1 MKKTKSIAWR
11 LSGLIIGL
19 FLLLFLIYS
28 VVTNVKLYNK
38 SIHDAELNANEHT
51 KLYAAEVSYR
61 FKETSETLVTSKYSL
76 EALIN
81 AGTLTPQA
89 AMDMI
94 KNVVAENKEIVGM
107 GIIFESGV
115 LSDYSA
121 VNPML
126 VDKQQRFIPYMFKS
140 RGSISTE
147 PIRGYDSEESGQ
159 WYLTPKKEK
168 RMILTEPFEY
178 QAGDQTYRMSTIA
191 VPLLSKD
198 NQFLGVLTAAFS
210 VDYLNEL
217 VMNMKPEGGFASMIT
232 NDGTVVAN
240 SINPKLVGTNM
251 ADAVD
256 WKNIKSGLNKGKTA
270 NFYIESKQLKEQAF
284 NAIAPIS
291 IEGFNE
297 VWSVQTVIA
306 KSTILKTYHSI
317 LILTIVSAVVMILL
331 MAIVSFMFIHRQ
343 LKPLTYLRKSM
354 EIAAS
359 GDLTGKVDETKLRQ
373 DEIGTVA
380 IAFNHMLEQTNAAI
394 QTVRESSITLNQSSN
409 EVFHTF
415 EEVSASSEEVAA
427 AVEQIAQGASQ
438 QSADAEHTN
447 QRMTELAQQIDLL
460 AGLSKEMNQ
469 LSHEARQ
476 STLEGI
482 EQVNLL
488 REHNGAT
495 NEMNE
500 KVQQQIQTLSQKIAD
515 IDTIIASINGI
526 TAQTNLL
533 ALNASIEAA
542 RAGEH
547 GKGFAVVAEE
557 VRKLAEESKRETDII
572 QKTVQEILDESQQT
586 VALINE
592 NMRLMEVNNES
603 VSSTESSFKHNAL
616 LAKQLGEHVVQLSQ
630 KLTDM
635 NEQKEQAVEAIQS
648 VSAISEETAASA
660 QQVSASAVQQ
670 QTEMERAAQLTEK
683 MNLIAGEL
691 REVVDRFKL

>member
-19 FLLLFLIYS
+19 FLLLFLLSSI
-28 VVTNVKLYNK
+28 VTNVKLYNK
-38 SIHDAELNANEHT
+38 SIQDAELNANEHT
-51 KLYAAEVSYR
+51 LVYASEIALH
-61 FKETSETLVTSKYSL
+61 FNETRETLTTSKYSL
-76 EALIN
+76 EALIRE
-81 AGTLTPQA
+81 GTLTPQD
-89 AMDMI
+89 AMNLI
-94 KNVVAENKEIVGM
+94 KNVVAENKEIIGM
-107 GIIFESGV
+107 GLILEKGV
-115 LSDYSA
+115 LSDISS
-121 VNPML
+121 VDPML
-126 VDKQQRFIPYMFKS
+126 VDKQQRFIPYMFKK
-140 RGSISTE
+140 GGDIGIQ
-147 PIRGYDSEESGQ
+147 PILGYDSEENGQ
-159 WYLTPKKEK
+159 WYIVPKREK
-168 RMILTEPFEY
+168 KMILTEPLEY
-178 QAGDQTYRMSTIA
+178 KVGDQEISMTTMA

-217 VMNMKPEGGFASMIT
+217 VMNMKPDGGFASIIT
-232 NDGTVVAN
+232 DEGTVVAN

-256 WKNIKSGLNKGKTA
+256 WKNIKLGLLEGKPA

-284 NAIAPIS
+284 NVIAPVS
-291 IEGFNE
+291 IDGFDE
-297 VWSVQTVIA
+297 VWSVQTVIT
-306 KSTILKTYHSI
+306 KSTILKTFNSI
-317 LILTIVSAVVMILL
+317 VMLTIAAGIVMILL
-331 MAIVSFMFIHRQ
+331 MAFVSSMFIHRQ
-343 LKPLTYLRKSM
+343 LKPLTYLRKAM
-354 EIAAS
+354 EVAAS
-359 GDLTGKVDETKLRQ
+359 GDLTNKVDESKLRR

-380 IAFNHMLEQTNAAI
+380 IAFNDMLEKTNAAI
-394 QTVRESSITLNQSSN
+394 HTVRHSSIHLNQSSN

-415 EEVSASSEEVAA
+415 EEVSASSEEVAS
-427 AVEQIAQGASQ
+427 AVEEIAQGASQ

-447 QRMTELAQQIDLL
+447 QRMTELAGQIDLL
-460 AGLSKEMNQ
+460 SNLSNEMNQ

-476 STLEGI
+476 STLKGI
-482 EQVNLL
+482 EQVNQL

-515 IDTIIASINGI
+515 IDAIITSINEI

-592 NMRLMEVNNES
+592 NMKLMEVNNQS
-603 VSSTESSFKHNAL
+603 VSNTESSFKHNAL
-616 LAKQLGEHVVQLSQ
+616 IAKQLGEYVVQLSQ

-635 NEQKEQAVEAIQS
+635 NNQKEQAVEAIQS

-660 QQVSASAVQQ
+660 EQVSASAAQQ
-670 QTEMERAAQLTEK
+670 QTEMERAAKLTEK
-683 MNLIAGEL
+683 MNNIAGEL
-691 REVVDRFKL
+691 QEVVNRFKL